1 MPDYAVR
8 LTRREDGLF
17 VASFPDVPEA
27 LAYGRD
33 DEEAL
38 AEASKSLEAA
48 FRRRILNGE
57 DVPEPRTAGKLHIHQ
72 DVLAAALA

>member
-8 LTRREDGLF
+8 LTRRHDGLC

-27 LAYGRD
+27 VAYGRD

-38 AEASKSLEAA
+38 EEAAKSLEAA
-48 FRRRILNGE
+48 FRRRILGGH
-57 DVPEPRTAGKLHIHQ
+57 DLPEPRAQGPLLIYQ
-72 DVLAAALA
+72 EVMAAALA

>member
-1 MPDYAVR
+1 MPDYAVK
-8 LTRREDGLF
+8 LARRHDGLF
-17 VASFPDVPEA
+17 VASFPDVPDA
-27 LAYGRD
+27 VAYGRD

-38 AEASKSLEAA
+38 YEAAKSLEAA